1 MTNIYQ
7 NLGGSYALSIPII
20 SPIIQHM
27 LAAGSRCRRMD
38 AHDVRGEEWPRGD
51 REERRNRETI
61 VPKNGKSLIV
71 RDYPVD

>member
-1 MTNIYQ
+1 MTNIYH

-20 SPIIQHM
+20 SPIQHM
-27 LAAGSRCRRMD
+27 LAASRCRRMD

-61 VPKNGKSLIV
+61 VPEEWEIA
-71 RDYPVD
+71 DC

>member
-1 MTNIYQ
+1 
-7 NLGGSYALSIPII
+7 
-20 SPIIQHM
+20 M

-71 RDYPVD
+71 RDYLVD